1 MEWAQQFVEQ
11 YGYWAVFLWTFIEGE
26 SVFIAAA
33 ALAAAGILDP
43 WKVIVVAALG
53 AFAGHMFFF
62 ALGRW
67 KGMDII
73 LAVPFLRTHYPK
85 ANKILDQYAH
95 WSVFIFQYLYGTR
108 MVSAVLFGCSS
119 IDFWRFFILQIVN
132 CICWAFIIYAV
143 GHMLGIA
150 GMAILHHFGVIGLL
164 VIIGIGTLIG
174 LWLYF
179 RFGHHHVRRH
189 LDESRDTAPE
199 QTEETGPDAHKP
211 D

>member
-33 ALAAAGILDP
+33 ALAAAGLLEP
-43 WKVIVVAALG
+43 WKVILVAACG
-53 AFAGHMFFF
+53 AFVGHIFFF
-62 ALGRW
+62 AIGRW

-73 LAVPFLRTHYPK
+73 LAVPFLRRHYPK

-108 MVSAVLFGCSS
+108 MVAAVLFGCSS
-119 IDFWRFFILQIVN
+119 INFWRFLFLQLVN
-132 CICWAFIIYAV
+132 CISWAVIIYAV
-143 GHMLGIA
+143 GHALGMA
-150 GMAILHHFGVIGLL
+150 GMAILHRFGIIGLAL
-164 VIIGIGTLIG
+164 VLVTAAAAG

-179 RFGHHHVRRH
+179 RFGHQHLRRH
-189 LDESRDTAPE
+189 LQSGDGEHRNDRHENNAGKSS
-199 QTEETGPDAHKP
+199 
-211 D
+211 